1 MSFSL
6 GVIVLYVIVY
16 LRSLAYKVVFED
28 FRHARP
34 KSFLRV
40 KFGPIGF
47 CITLASLTLV
57 LPYTIFCSFSFR
69 LYTSIVF

>member
-6 GVIVLYVIVY
+6 GVIVLYVLVY
-16 LRSLAYKVVFED
+16 LRSLAYKVVFEY
-28 FRHARP
+28 FGHARP

-47 CITLASLTLV
+47 CSTLA
-57 LPYTIFCSFSFR
+57 
-69 LYTSIVF
+69 